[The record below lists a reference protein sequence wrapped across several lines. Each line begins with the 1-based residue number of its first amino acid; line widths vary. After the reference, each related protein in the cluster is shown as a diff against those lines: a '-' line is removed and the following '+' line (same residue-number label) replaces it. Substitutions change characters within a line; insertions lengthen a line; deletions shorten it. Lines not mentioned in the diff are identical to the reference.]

1 MDTVHWVFWIAMSHE
16 FPSPAA
22 DSPANPGP
30 DCAKDAAKDPTKHPA
45 TVSEVAPAA
54 DDRQALQRAYFQA
67 LELAEF
73 RGGFLARSSHE
84 LRSPLN
90 RVISLHQMILE
101 GLCDSPEEERE
112 FLEQAHGAA
121 LMVLEQLDFLT
132 YLSKVQSGRLQP
144 NLQTVP
150 LVDIFDQV
158 KTLTHLQAANR
169 NLPLLLAPP
178 DATVQVQ
185 ADPKWLVNGLVT
197 LVEVAIALAHRGP
210 LRLSVGALDERHCH
224 LWLEDD
230 RPDDAWQEAQPLP
243 DPDAVPLDH
252 PLSHSLRHSLADAL
266 FTAMGGQIR
275 RLEVVIPNSP
285 GDDGAPRCRLQC
297 TLRRGGEIL

>member
-1 MDTVHWVFWIAMSHE
+1 MSHNS
-16 FPSPAA
+16 PSPA
-22 DSPANPGP
+22 DPAAEVLN
-30 DCAKDAAKDPTKHPA
+30 DAWNDAVNDAAQEPGTP
-45 TVSEVAPAA
+45 SPS
-54 DDRQALQRAYFQA
+54 DRPALQRAYFQA

-121 LMVLEQLDFLT
+121 LMVLEHLDFLT
-132 YLSKVQSGRLQP
+132 YLSKVQSGRLHP
-144 NLQTVP
+144 RLQTVP
-150 LVDIFDQV
+150 LVDIFEQV

-169 NLPLLLAPP
+169 NLPLLLTLP
-178 DATVQVQ
+178 DATVKVQ

-210 LRLSVGALDERHCH
+210 LHLSVGALDDRHCH

-230 RPDDAWQEAQPLP
+230 RPDASWQEAQPLP
-243 DPDAVPLDH
+243 EPENVPLDQ
-252 PLSHSLRHSLADAL
+252 PLSPSLRHSLADAL
-266 FTAMGGQIR
+266 FTAMGGKLR
-275 RLEVVIPNSP
+275 RLEAVVPHSA
-285 GDDGAPRCRLQC
+285 DDTSPRCRLQC
-297 TLRRGGEIL
+297 TLKRG